1 VNERRPSRHRH
12 HGRDHHH
19 HDRRTAL
26 LRACRIARVTMS
38 AVLLMG
44 AVLFV
49 LNRTVGENASLV
61 ILNFAPLILLV
72 LFRITKGRRA
82 LERDPFT
89 DRIIRIAVVLA
100 GSRRSGIGLEWR
112 AHLAG
117 APDEGIVMSPWL
129 RFRFSLGFVLA
140 AVRFRLHDVAVL
152 LWRPVDWVLVTDGRR
167 NAVIATVVGVL
178 AVVIVGDRGLGALA
192 VDVWQPCTILGG
204 GLYAL
209 SHYLRRRRGIEA
221 TGASGADRSD

>member
-1 VNERRPSRHRH
+1 MPRHPHR
-12 HGRDHHH
+12 
-19 HDRRTAL
+19 DRRTVF
-26 LRACRIARVTMS
+26 ARVFHY
-38 AVLLMG
+38 ACLAKLPLLLLG
-44 AVLFV
+44 AMAFALPTEGEIDFTRI
-49 LNRTVGENASLV
+49 LNAAWLAMFGWYNIKKASLPIDKTSV
-61 ILNFAPLILLV
+61 S
-72 LFRITKGRRA
+72 
-82 LERDPFT
+82 

-140 AVRFRLHDVAVL
+140 AVRFRLHDVGVL

-178 AVVIVGDRGLGALA
+178 AVVIVGDRGLGALV

-221 TGASGADRSD
+221 TRAQPGPDA